1 MTKPD
6 IDRDPPAAPVA
17 ECAFRPT
24 HATAVRHEDG
34 TWEALWGAPDGRGGE
49 VKKSKPGFGT
59 EADAMAHAK
68 KLELIERLN
77 RC

>member
-1 MTKPD
+1 MSKTYPD
-6 IDRDPPAAPVA
+6 RGVPDASVA
-17 ECAFRPT
+17 ECAIRPT
-24 HATAVRHEDG
+24 NATAVRHGDG

-49 VKKSKPGFGT
+49 VKKSKTGFRT
-59 EADAMAHAK
+59 EAEALVHAK